1 MSVTLK
7 TALREAVR
15 SLEARAIP
23 EARPAAEVLL
33 ADLLAVTRAHLYLDA
48 HCPLSTTQHAL
59 YTTRIQRRL
68 HGEPVQYI
76 TGHQEFWSLEFEVN
90 PHVLIPR
97 PESELLVEHGV
108 HFVHQ
113 WQQAQPQHPVE
124 ILDVGTGSGNLAI
137 SLAYAL
143 PQSRVTGIDIALGA
157 LQVAR
162 RNGQRLGVAE
172 RVTWVGGDLVTPVRH
187 ECRHFAL
194 CVGNLPYVTTTEWE
208 QLPREIRD
216 YEPTTALLAG
226 EDGLDCIQ
234 RLVIASPGLLAPRG
248 TLLLEVGW
256 RQAAVVMDIIQQ
268 CGAFQEVGGFRDF
281 AGIER
286 IVWARMP

>member
-1 MSVTLK
+1 MTVTIK

-15 SLEARAIP
+15 RLEAHAIP

-33 ADLLAVTRAHLYLDA
+33 ADLLAVTRAYLYLDA
-48 HCPLSTTQHAL
+48 HCLLSTTQHDL
-59 YTTRIQRRL
+59 YLTRLQRRL

-108 HFVHQ
+108 RFVHQ
-113 WQQAQPQHPVE
+113 WQKAQPQHPIE

-137 SLAYAL
+137 SLAYTL

-172 RVTWVGGDLVTPVRH
+172 RVTWVGGDLVTPVRQ
-187 ECRHFAL
+187 ECRRFAL
-194 CVGNLPYVTTTEWE
+194 CVGNLPYVAVTEWE
-208 QLPREIRD
+208 QLPPEIRD
-216 YEPTTALLAG
+216 YEPPTALLAG
-226 EDGLDCIQ
+226 EDGLECIK
-234 RLVIASPGLLAPRG
+234 RLVIASPGVLASGG

-256 RQAAVVMDIIQQ
+256 RQAATVMDIIRQ
-268 CGAFQEVGGFRDF
+268 CGAFQEVGGLRDF